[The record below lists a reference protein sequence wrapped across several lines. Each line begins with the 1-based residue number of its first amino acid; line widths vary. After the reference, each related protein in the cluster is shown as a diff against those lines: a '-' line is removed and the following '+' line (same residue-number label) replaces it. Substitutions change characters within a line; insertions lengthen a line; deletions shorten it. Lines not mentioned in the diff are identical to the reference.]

1 MPKAAHQSVASF
13 LRTLEKEN
21 ITLAEWSRRNNLDM
35 QAVYTVCNGR
45 ALGRRGKT
53 RAVMAAMGLPL
64 PPMHT
69 NGSRSLKAAD
79 SAIAT
84 GASA

>member
-1 MPKAAHQSVASF
+1 MPKTANTSVADF
-13 LRTLEKEN
+13 LRTLEQQN

-35 QAVYTVCNGR
+35 QAVYAVCNGR
-45 ALGRRGKT
+45 ALGSRGKT

-84 GASA
+84 GAVA

>member
-45 ALGRRGKT
+45 ALGRRSKT

-64 PPMHT
+64 PPTHK
-69 NGSRSLKAAD
+69 NDLR
-79 SAIAT
+79 T
-84 GASA
+84 GQASAAGAAA